1 MNFDCLR
8 ERMVDEDLV
17 FRGIKNEKV
26 LRAFKKV
33 PRENFIPE
41 EEKLHAYEDHPIPI
55 GNGQTISQPYI
66 VSYMI
71 EKLNLDSKDVLEIGT
86 GSGYQTALLA
96 EIFEEVYTIEKIEK
110 LQIKAKNVLESLG
123 YKNIIYK
130 TGNGINGWKDKSFSN
145 IIVSAAARHFPDK
158 LFEQLKIDGVMI
170 IPIGETFFQ
179 NLYKITKKDENN
191 IEKEELIGVR
201 FVPLVDD

>member
-66 VSYMI
+66 VFYMI

>member
-66 VSYMI
+66 VAYMI

-130 TGNGINGWKDKSFSN
+130 TGNGINGWKGKSFSN